1 MGKKRIISAL
11 LSVTMVVTMVP
22 FMVSAA
28 PDTNTPGTF
37 TELQA
42 LIDQGGL
49 ITLDRDYVAVSG
61 EGSLKV
67 TNGGTIDL
75 NGHTIDRNLSSAD
88 PDGHVFRISG
98 GELAIVNDSTDAEGT
113 ITGGFAENGGGIYFE
128 SPSKF
133 IIRGITIT
141 GNHATSRGGGIYLS
155 PEANYCEMTN
165 MKITDNSA
173 EEGGGIYN
181 AGASLRFIDGLFPS
195 LVSGNTATT
204 YGGGVYNSNKIISRS
219 MNITGNTAGI
229 HGGGLYQ
236 HPVSAA
242 ESGILEIGYKISIN
256 ENVGDDLYLCAG
268 ENIIVAT
275 DFQSS
280 CRIGVATEEQIP
292 VVITST
298 GDKDAYLRNAT
309 QVFFTTMPQS
319 RINFDKDPNSS
330 TKGEVIIEP
339 LSVGFVGCSMTLDG
353 RIGLNVFVDLSALT
367 DEQKASAKVSFAVPG
382 KGANTQEDTFDPSF
396 VQTVDD
402 IPCYGFTCYLSSI
415 QMAEQIV
422 PTLTYTGGSL
432 TSSKAYSVTDYIAN
446 ISRSSYSN
454 PITPYVANAM
464 GTYGHF
470 AQKYL
475 SDYHGWSIGGSNG
488 YAEIP
493 NFDYNSTFSAS
504 YDDYKDALASYAAS
518 KSVGPSI
525 ESTKFKLLLENTT
538 GIEVTF
544 TLKSGVTEELQASCT
559 YGGKTYTAYKSGDRQ
574 YKIRIEGIYA
584 QDLDKMITINGTVG
598 GSENF
603 SATVSVF
610 GYMYA
615 ALSNPQS
622 SNYKKDAMCALYSFW
637 NMTNVY
643 NQVGQQ
649 MSGGN

>member
-1 MGKKRIISAL
+1 
-11 LSVTMVVTMVP
+11 V
-22 FMVSAA
+22 
-28 PDTNTPGTF
+28 
-37 TELQA
+37 
-42 LIDQGGL
+42 
-49 ITLDRDYVAVSG
+49 
-61 EGSLKV
+61 
-67 TNGGTIDL
+67 
-75 NGHTIDRNLSSAD
+75 
-88 PDGHVFRISG
+88 
-98 GELAIVNDSTDAEGT
+98 
-113 ITGGFAENGGGIYFE
+113 
-128 SPSKF
+128 
-133 IIRGITIT
+133 
-141 GNHATSRGGGIYLS
+141 
-155 PEANYCEMTN
+155 
-165 MKITDNSA
+165 
-173 EEGGGIYN
+173 
-181 AGASLRFIDGLFPS
+181 
-195 LVSGNTATT
+195 
-204 YGGGVYNSNKIISRS
+204 
-219 MNITGNTAGI
+219 
-229 HGGGLYQ
+229 
-236 HPVSAA
+236 
-242 ESGILEIGYKISIN
+242 
-256 ENVGDDLYLCAG
+256 
-268 ENIIVAT
+268 
-275 DFQSS
+275 
-280 CRIGVATEEQIP
+280 
-292 VVITST
+292 TST
-298 GDKDAYLRNAT
+298 AYKDAYLQNAM

-319 RINFDKDPNSS
+319 RMNFDKDPDSL

-353 RIGLNVFVDLSALT
+353 RIGLNVFVDMSALT
-367 DEQKASAKVSFAVPG
+367 DEQKASAKVSFAIPG

-446 ISRSSYSN
+446 VSRSSYSN
-454 PITPYVANAM
+454 PITPMFASSM

-470 AQKYL
+470 VQKYM

-493 NFDYNSTFSAS
+493 NFDYNSTFTAL
-504 YDDYKDALASYAAS
+504 YDDYIDALASYAAS

-538 GIEVTF
+538 GIEVTI
-544 TLKSGVTEELQASCT
+544 TLKSGVTEELNASCT

-603 SATVSVF
+603 SATVSAF

-637 NMTNVY
+637 RVANVY
-643 NQVGQQ
+643 KQYD
-649 MSGGN
+649 